1 MKIIK
6 NLGVA
11 LSLTAAAMTTPLPT
25 TAGNLDDA
33 TIVAIFDQANM
44 ADIAT
49 ARLGAKKGHSKEVRE
64 LAKMV
69 ATDHMGVQRMGRD
82 LASKLGVLGPRP
94 AGDGSWMAQAEAR
107 AMLDRL
113 EGPAFDAAY
122 LKYEVGYHTAV
133 IDAINTTLLPSIEN
147 AELKALVLKVLPGF
161 EHHLAIT
168 KKTADKL
175 GVAY

>member
-1 MKIIK
+1 
-6 NLGVA
+6 
-11 LSLTAAAMTTPLPT
+11 
-25 TAGNLDDA
+25 
-33 TIVAIFDQANM
+33 
-44 ADIAT
+44 
-49 ARLGAKKGHSKEVRE
+49 
-64 LAKMV
+64 
-69 ATDHMGVQRMGRD
+69 
-82 LASKLGVLGPRP
+82 
-94 AGDGSWMAQAEAR
+94 
-107 AMLDRL
+107 MLDRL